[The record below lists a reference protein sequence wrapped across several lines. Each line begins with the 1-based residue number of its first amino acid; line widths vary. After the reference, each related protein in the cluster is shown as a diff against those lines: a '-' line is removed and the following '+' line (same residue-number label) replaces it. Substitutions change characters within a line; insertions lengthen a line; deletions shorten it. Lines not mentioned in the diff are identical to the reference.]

1 MGNDKAYNKPVYNEL
16 IRVSNL
22 YYSNCSLSDL
32 LDYLAGISGF
42 TFVLT
47 DTGFHPV
54 AARLVFGSLRR
65 IRSCFWRD
73 SPRRDLT
80 VFSRLRIGI
89 RYRRI
94 LHQRRDCSL

>member
-47 DTGFHPV
+47 DTGFQDRKSV
-54 AARLVFGSLRR
+54 V
-65 IRSCFWRD
+65 
-73 SPRRDLT
+73 
-80 VFSRLRIGI
+80 
-89 RYRRI
+89 
-94 LHQRRDCSL
+94 